1 MRIVFVTGMSG
12 AGRSTAARAL
22 EDEGYHVMD
31 NLPPSLIV
39 PALEILSDR
48 TTKAAVVL
56 DVRGGA
62 IDETIQTIDSFKSEN
77 LNISTLFLDAE
88 NTELVHRFEGSRRP
102 HPLQTAQGLLA
113 AIEIERN
120 ALSGLRVA
128 ADLVIDTT
136 GITPHDLRNR
146 ISAAFGNKEEIQ
158 MTVSIVSFGYKRGT
172 PIDAD
177 LVFDCRFLPNPH
189 WIAELR
195 PLSGKDALVNDYLM
209 EIPVVTEYLSAVQK
223 VIQIVLSGY
232 LADGKRYL
240 TVAIGCTGGRHR
252 SVSLAENLS
261 TRLVEH
267 GVETYVL
274 HRDCD
279 RE

>member
-31 NLPPSLIV
+31 NLPPSLIID
-39 PALEILSDR
+39 AAKLLSSR
-48 TTKAAVVL
+48 ISQAAVVL

-62 IDETIQTIDSFKSEN
+62 IEEAIAAVTILKDSDFD
-77 LNISTLFLDAE
+77 ISTLFLDAE
-88 NTELVHRFEGSRRP
+88 NVELVHRFEGSRRP
-102 HPLQTAQGLLA
+102 HPLQTSTGLLA
-113 AIEIERN
+113 AINAERELLAN
-120 ALSGLRVA
+120 LRA
-128 ADLVIDTT
+128 DADLIIDST
-136 GITPHDLRNR
+136 GLSPHDLRNK
-146 ISAAFGNKEEIQ
+146 IAAAFSNPEQVQVTI
-158 MTVSIVSFGYKRGT
+158 SLVSFGFKRGT

-177 LVFDCRFLPNPH
+177 FVFDARFLPNPH
-189 WIAELR
+189 WIPELR
-195 PLSGKDALVNDYLM
+195 PLSGLDAEVNDYLM
-209 EIPVVTEYLSAVQK
+209 GSDLAITYLEAMQRIVEIAV
-223 VIQIVLSGY
+223 SGY

-252 SVSLAENLS
+252 SVALAENLAA
-261 TRLVEH
+261 RLVRD
-267 GVETYVL
+267 GVETFVL

>member
-22 EDEGYHVMD
+22 EDDGFHVMD
-31 NLPPSLIV
+31 NLPPILIV

-48 TTKAAVVL
+48 ISKVAVVL

-62 IDETIQTIDSFKSEN
+62 IEETIQTINSFKSKN
-77 LNISTLFLDAE
+77 LDISTLFLDAE

-113 AIEIERN
+113 AIEIERD
-120 ALSGLRVA
+120 ALAGLRIA

-136 GITPHDLRNR
+136 GISPHDLRNR
-146 ISAAFGNKEEIQ
+146 IPVAFGNKEEIQ

-189 WIAELR
+189 WISELR

-209 EIPVVTEYLSAVQK
+209 DIPIVTEYLSAMQK
-223 VIQIVLSGY
+223 VIQIALSGY

-261 TRLVEH
+261 TRLVGR
-267 GVETYVL
+267 GVETFVL

>member
-22 EDEGYHVMD
+22 EDDGFHVMD
-31 NLPPSLIV
+31 NLPPILIV

-48 TTKAAVVL
+48 ISKVAVVL

-62 IDETIQTIDSFKSEN
+62 IEETIQTINSFKSKN
-77 LNISTLFLDAE
+77 LDISTLFLDAE
-88 NTELVHRFEGSRRP
+88 NTEIVHRFEGSRRP

-113 AIEIERN
+113 AIEIERD
-120 ALSGLRVA
+120 ALAGLRIA

-136 GITPHDLRNR
+136 GISTHDLRNR
-146 ISAAFGNKEEIQ
+146 ISVAFGNKEEIQ

-189 WIAELR
+189 WISELR

-209 EIPVVTEYLSAVQK
+209 DIPIVTEYLSAMQK
-223 VIQIVLSGY
+223 VIQIALSGY

-261 TRLVEH
+261 TRLVGR
-267 GVETYVL
+267 GVETFVL

>member
-1 MRIVFVTGMSG
+1 
-12 AGRSTAARAL
+12 
-22 EDEGYHVMD
+22 
-31 NLPPSLIV
+31 
-39 PALEILSDR
+39 
-48 TTKAAVVL
+48 
-56 DVRGGA
+56 
-62 IDETIQTIDSFKSEN
+62 
-77 LNISTLFLDAE
+77 
-88 NTELVHRFEGSRRP
+88 
-102 HPLQTAQGLLA
+102 
-113 AIEIERN
+113 
-120 ALSGLRVA
+120 
-128 ADLVIDTT
+128 
-136 GITPHDLRNR
+136 
-146 ISAAFGNKEEIQ
+146 

-189 WIAELR
+189 WISELR

-209 EIPVVTEYLSAVQK
+209 DIPIVTEYLSAMQK
-223 VIQIVLSGY
+223 VIQIALSGY

-261 TRLVEH
+261 TRLVGR
-267 GVETYVL
+267 GVETFVL